1 MTEPDDDR
9 DRTLMSDLK
18 RLIEI
23 VQRFEEAPG
32 RLTPLGERIQAHLGS
47 DVLAAPILTEV
58 VAAHRTVDLDIAL
71 AELADPGELLGVRGQ
86 NREHEGLEAMLSNRW
101 AGYDL
106 GAVDYTLLASGPR
119 LRRRVVAFGLRL
131 FAFEGE
137 PVVVLQRV
145 ANRQYGREQASM
157 QVLAGDSATAE
168 ALVAAARRL
177 MHERS
182 VLRGQVLTLTPGG
195 EYRAEGESVFVE
207 RETIPE
213 EDVILPVGVLDTV
226 RRHVLGIAEHR
237 EVLLAAGRHLK
248 RGVLLYGPPGTGK
261 TLTVRHLVGAAEGTT
276 VVLLTG
282 PAIRF
287 IGEATDLA
295 RGLQPALV
303 VLEDIDLVAMDR
315 GEFGPQ
321 PLLFAVLDALDG
333 LDGDADVT
341 FLMTTNRVD
350 VLERALAQRPGRVDL
365 AVDVPR
371 PGPEERAR
379 LFALYARGLPLSD
392 EVVRAAADRA
402 EGTTA
407 SFAKELFRRAVL
419 DAAMAHRPLADADLG
434 IALDGMLAGD
444 AELTRSLLGVG
455 GPDGSCGDED
465 DGGTAALDG
474 RQVTTSGIWS
484 ALGPR

>member
-9 DRTLMSDLK
+9 DRTLMTDLK

-23 VQRFEEAPG
+23 AQRFEEAPG

-71 AELADPGELLGVRGQ
+71 EELADPGELLGVRGQ
-86 NREHEGLEAMLSNRW
+86 NREHEGLEAMLSNQW

-213 EDVILPVGVLDTV
+213 QDVILPVGVLDTV

-379 LFALYARGLPLSD
+379 LFALYARGLPLGD

-419 DAAMAHRPLADADLG
+419 DAAMAHRPLADGDLG

-455 GPDGSCGDED
+455 GPDGSGGDED
-465 DGGTAALDG
+465 EGGAAALG
-474 RQVTTSGIWS
+474 GVQVTSGGWIAS
-484 ALGPR
+484 GPR

>member
-9 DRTLMSDLK
+9 DRSVMTDLK

-23 VQRFEEAPG
+23 AQRFEQAPG

-58 VAAHRTVDLDIAL
+58 VAAHRTVDLDVAL
-71 AELADPGELLGVRGQ
+71 EELADPCELLGVRGQ
-86 NREHEGLEAMLSNRW
+86 NREHEGLEAMLSNQW
-101 AGYDL
+101 AGYDV
-106 GAVDYTLLASGPR
+106 GAVDYTLLASGPKV
-119 LRRRVVAFGLRL
+119 RRRVVAFGLRL

-145 ANRQYGREQASM
+145 ANRQHGREQAAM

-195 EYRAEGESVFVE
+195 EYRVEGESVFVE

-237 EVLLAAGRHLK
+237 DVLLAAGRHLK

-379 LFALYARGLPLSD
+379 LFALYARGLPLGD
-392 EVVRAAADRA
+392 AVVRAAADRA

-419 DAAMAHRPLADADLG
+419 DAAMAHRPLADGDLG

-455 GPDGSCGDED
+455 GPDGSGDDED
-465 DGGTAALDG
+465 E
-474 RQVTTSGIWS
+474 
-484 ALGPR
+484 

>member
-1 MTEPDDDR
+1 MRSVSDDVPEDLDRWLLRGIRRLVEAAGRVEGDDD
-9 DRTLMSDLK
+9 
-18 RLIEI
+18 
-23 VQRFEEAPG
+23 G
-32 RLTPLGERIQAHLGS
+32 LTPLGARIQAHLGT
-47 DVLAAPILTEV
+47 DVRAVPIVTELI
-58 VAAHRTVDLDIAL
+58 AAHRTVDLDIAID
-71 AELADPGELLGVRGQ
+71 ELARDGELIGVRGH
-86 NREHEGLEAMLSNRW
+86 NRDHEGLEAMLANTW
-101 AGYDL
+101 AKYDV
-106 GAVDYTLLASGPR
+106 GAVDFTLVPSGPKQ
-119 LRRRVVAFGLRL
+119 RRRIVAFGLRL
-131 FAFEGE
+131 FRFDGE
-137 PVVVLQRV
+137 PVAVLQRV
-145 ANRQYGREQASM
+145 ANRQVGREQAAV
-157 QVLAGDSATAE
+157 QVLAAESSTAE
-168 ALVAAARRL
+168 AFVTAMRRL

-207 RETIPE
+207 REAIPE
-213 EDVILPVGVLDTV
+213 EDVILPAGVLDTV

-237 EVLLAAGRHLK
+237 EALLAAGRHLK

-261 TLTVRHLVGAAEGTT
+261 TLTVRHLIGETAGTT

-371 PGPEERAR
+371 PGPDERAR
-379 LFALYARGLPLSD
+379 LFALYSRGLPLGA
-392 EVVRAAADRA
+392 EAVRAAAERA
-402 EGTTA
+402 DGTTA

-419 DAAMAHRPLADADLG
+419 DAAIAGRPVGDDDLAQ
-434 IALDGMLAGD
+434 ALDAMLAAD
-444 AELTRSLLGVG
+444 SELTRSLLGMG
-455 GPDGSCGDED
+455 DQDGDGDD
-465 DGGTAALDG
+465 DGAGGVAVLPSRGRWTAY
-474 RQVTTSGIWS
+474 R
-484 ALGPR
+484 PR

>member
-1 MTEPDDDR
+1 VSEPRTESDR
-9 DRTLMSDLK
+9 ELLAAVK
-18 RLIEI
+18 RI
-23 VQRFEEAPG
+23 VEVAQRFEEAPG
-32 RLTPLGERIQAHLGS
+32 ALTPLGERIRDHVGG
-47 DVLAAPILTEV
+47 DVTAAPILSEA
-58 VAAHRTVDLDIAL
+58 VAAHRVVDLDLALDAL
-71 AELADPGELLGVRGQ
+71 ADGGELLGVRGP
-86 NREHEGLEAMLSNRW
+86 NREHEGLESMLSSQWSR
-101 AGYDL
+101 YDV
-106 GAVDYTLLASGPR
+106 GAVDYALLPSAPKQ
-119 LRRRVVAFGLRL
+119 RRRVVAFGLRL
-131 FAFEGE
+131 LTHEGS
-137 PVVVLQRV
+137 PVVVLQRI
-145 ANRQYGREQASM
+145 ANRQFGREQAGF
-157 QVLAGDSATAE
+157 QVLAATSDVAERFVGD
-168 ALVAAARRL
+168 VRRL

-195 EYRAEGESVFVE
+195 DYGEAGGSVFVE
-207 RETIPE
+207 REAIPE
-213 EDVILPVGVLDTV
+213 ADVVLPEGVLDTV

-237 EVLLAAGRHLK
+237 EALLAAGRHLK

-261 TLTVRHLVGAAEGTT
+261 TLTVRHLVGAATGTT

-287 IGEATDLA
+287 IDEATDLA

-315 GEFGPQ
+315 GHYGPQ
-321 PLLFAVLDALDG
+321 PLLFGVLDALDG

-371 PGPEERAR
+371 PGHVERER
-379 LFALYARGLPLSD
+379 LFDLYARGLPLSAAA
-392 EVVRAAADRA
+392 VRAAAARA

-419 DAAMAHRPLADADLG
+419 DAAIEGRAVVDADLER
-434 IALDGMLAGD
+434 ALEEMLDAS

-455 GPDGSCGDED
+455 GPDDED
-465 DGGTAALDG
+465 PGHEEDGGSSGWTAYAPL
-474 RQVTTSGIWS
+474 
-484 ALGPR
+484 

>member
-1 MTEPDDDR
+1 MRSVSDDAPEDLDR
-9 DRTLMSDLK
+9 WLMSGMK
-18 RLIEI
+18 RLIES
-23 VQRFEEAPG
+23 AG
-32 RLTPLGERIQAHLGS
+32 RIDDDAGLLTPLGERIQAHLGT
-47 DVLAAPILTEV
+47 DITAVPIVTELIAP
-58 VAAHRTVDLDIAL
+58 HRTVDLDIAL
-71 AELADPGELLGVRGQ
+71 EELARDSELFGVRGP
-86 NREHEGLEAMLSNRW
+86 NREHEGLESMLVNGW
-101 AGYDL
+101 AKYDV
-106 GAVDYTLLASGPR
+106 GAVDFTLVASGPK
-119 LRRRVVAFGLRL
+119 RRRRIVAYGLRL
-131 FAFEGE
+131 FTFEGE
-137 PVVVLQRV
+137 PVAVLQRI
-145 ANRQYGREQASM
+145 ANRQYGREQAAL
-157 QVLAGDSATAE
+157 QVLARESAVGE
-168 ALVAAARRL
+168 ALVTAVRRL

-207 RETIPE
+207 REAIPE
-213 EDVILPVGVLDTV
+213 EDVILPPGVLDTV
-226 RRHVLGIAEHR
+226 RRHVLGIAVHR
-237 EVLLAAGRHLK
+237 EALLAAGRHLK

-261 TLTVRHLVGAAEGTT
+261 TLTVRHLIGATAGTT

-287 IGEATDLA
+287 INEATDLA

-315 GEFGPQ
+315 GQFGPQ

-371 PGPEERAR
+371 PGPDERER
-379 LFALYARGLPLSD
+379 LFALYARGLPIG
-392 EVVRAAADRA
+392 EEAVRAAAQRA

-419 DAAMAHRPLADADLG
+419 EAAIAGRPVGDEDLAS
-434 IALDGMLAGD
+434 ALDAMLASG
-444 AELTRSLLGVG
+444 AELTRSLLGMGDHDSGEEEDGTTVSG
-455 GPDGSCGDED
+455 GW
-465 DGGTAALDG
+465 TAF
-474 RQVTTSGIWS
+474 S
-484 ALGPR
+484 PRG

>member
-1 MTEPDDDR
+1 MSGPAEDL
-9 DRTLMSDLK
+9 DRTLMSTLK
-18 RLIEI
+18 RILDV
-23 VQRFEEAPG
+23 VQRFEEPLG

-47 DVLAAPILTEV
+47 DVTAAPILTEV
-58 VAAHRTVDLDIAL
+58 VAAHRTVDLDVAI
-71 AELADPGELLGVRGQ
+71 AELAADGELLGVRGQ
-86 NREHEGLEAMLSNRW
+86 NRAHEGLESMLSSHW
-101 AGYDL
+101 AAYDV
-106 GAVDYTLLASGPR
+106 GAVDFTLAASGPGV
-119 LRRRVVAFGLRL
+119 RRRVVAFGLRL
-131 FAFEGE
+131 LTFEGE
-137 PVVVLQRV
+137 PVAVLQRV
-145 ANRQYGREQASM
+145 ADRQHGREQAGV
-157 QVLAGDSATAE
+157 QVLARESDTAE
-168 ALVAAARRL
+168 RFVAAVRRL

-182 VLRGQVLTLTPGG
+182 VLRGQVLTLVPGG

-207 RETIPE
+207 REVIPE
-213 EDVILPVGVLDTV
+213 EDVILPEGVLDTV

-237 EVLLAAGRHLK
+237 AALLAAGRHLK

-261 TLTVRHLVGAAEGTT
+261 TLTVRHLIGAAEGTT

-287 IGEATDLA
+287 IQEATDLA

-315 GEFGPQ
+315 GQFGPQ

-371 PGPEERAR
+371 PGPAERAR
-379 LFALYARGLPLSD
+379 LFALYARGLDLTD
-392 EVVRAAADRA
+392 AAVQAAAERA

-419 DAAMAHRPLADADLG
+419 DAAMAGRPLADADLAS
-434 IALDGMLAGD
+434 ALDAMLAAD
-444 AELTRSLLGVG
+444 AELTRSLLGM
-455 GPDGSCGDED
+455 GDAAEPPE
-465 DGGTAALDG
+465 DGGTVVSAGYRPRRGGWTAL
-474 RQVTTSGIWS
+474 S
-484 ALGPR
+484 PR

>member
-1 MTEPDDDR
+1 MVSEPSDDDQALLR
-9 DRTLMSDLK
+9 DLK
-18 RLIEI
+18 RVLEV
-23 VQRFEEAPG
+23 VQRYEEVSDG
-32 RLTPLGERIQAHLGS
+32 LTALGDRIQAHLGV
-47 DVLAAPILTEV
+47 DVTAAPMLTET
-58 VAAHRTVDLDIAL
+58 VASHRTVDLDIAVE
-71 AELADPGELLGVRGQ
+71 ELGADGVLLGVRGQ
-86 NREHEGLEAMLSNRW
+86 NREHEGLESFLTNRW
-101 AGYDL
+101 ARYDV
-106 GAVDYTLLASGPR
+106 GAVDYTLMPSGPKQ
-119 LRRRVVAFGLRL
+119 RRRVVAFGLRL
-131 FAFEGE
+131 LTFEGA
-137 PVVVLQRV
+137 PIAVLQRL
-145 ANRQYGREQASM
+145 ANRQVGREQAAL
-157 QVLAGDSATAE
+157 QILAAESGTAE
-168 ALVAAARRL
+168 RFVAEMRRL

-182 VLRGQVLTLTPGG
+182 VLRGQVLTLQPGG

-207 RETIPE
+207 REAIPE
-213 EDVILPVGVLDTV
+213 ADVVLPDGVLATV

-237 EVLLAAGRHLK
+237 EALLAAGRHLK

-261 TLTVRHLVGAAEGTT
+261 TLTVRHLIGAAEGTT

-287 IGEATDLA
+287 IAEATDLA

-315 GEFGPQ
+315 GQYGPQ

-371 PGPEERAR
+371 PGPAERAR
-379 LFALYARGLPLSD
+379 LFALYARGLPLD
-392 EVVRAAADRA
+392 RDVVRSVAERA

-419 DAAMAHRPLADADLG
+419 DAAMAGRAVTDADLAA
-434 IALDGMLAGD
+434 ALDAMLAAD
-444 AELTRSLLGVG
+444 AELTRSLLGMGDAADAPEDEGVPARSRG
-455 GPDGSCGDED
+455 GW
-465 DGGTAALDG
+465 TAYRPL
-474 RQVTTSGIWS
+474 
-484 ALGPR
+484 

>member
-1 MTEPDDDR
+1 
-9 DRTLMSDLK
+9 MSDAADGFDAELLGGLK
-18 RLIEI
+18 RLIELA
-23 VQRFEEAPG
+23 QRFEAHVG
-32 RLTPLGERIQAHLGS
+32 ALTPLGERIQAHLGT
-47 DVLAAPILTEV
+47 DVTAAPILTEL
-58 VAAHRTVDLDIAL
+58 VAPHRTVDLDIAV
-71 AELADPGELLGVRGQ
+71 AELGEGGELLGVRGQ
-86 NREHEGLEAMLSNRW
+86 NREHEGIESMLSNQW
-101 AGYDL
+101 AGYDV
-106 GAVDYTLLASGPR
+106 GAVDFTLAASGPKE
-119 LRRRVVAFGLRL
+119 RRRVVAFGIRL
-131 FAFEGE
+131 LTFEGV
-137 PVVVLQRV
+137 PLAVLQRV
-145 ANRQYGREQASM
+145 ANRQYGREQAAL
-157 QVLAGDSATAE
+157 QVLAADSETAE
-168 ALVAAARRL
+168 RFVAAVRRL

-207 RETIPE
+207 RETIA
-213 EDVILPVGVLDTV
+213 EDDVVLPAGVLDTV

-237 EVLLAAGRHLK
+237 DVLLSAGRHLK

-261 TLTVRHLVGAAEGTT
+261 TLTVRHLIGAAEGTT

-315 GEFGPQ
+315 GQFGPQ

-365 AVDVPR
+365 AVEVPR
-371 PGPEERAR
+371 PGEEERAR
-379 LFALYARGLPLSD
+379 LFALSARGLPLSP
-392 EVVRAAADRA
+392 EAVRAAAERA

-407 SFAKELFRRAVL
+407 SFAKELFRRVVL
-419 DAAMAHRPLADADLG
+419 DAAVAGREVADADLDA
-434 IALDGMLAGD
+434 ALDAMLSAGE
-444 AELTRSLLGVG
+444 ELTRSLLGMG
-455 GPDGSCGDED
+455 DGPDGDDEQG
-465 DGGTAALDG
+465 GGTSFTVTGGHPG
-474 RQVTTSGIWS
+474 RGRWTAYRPI
-484 ALGPR
+484 